1 MPRAF
6 ADNQVRLQLFAL
18 AFNLGNFLRRLALPR
33 SVQHRT
39 LTTLRNGLIK
49 IGVKVVPHARRVT
62 FQMAEVAVPRSR
74 FTAILQRIGRL
85 RVSPNPAGGRARDER
100 HPLPEPGADT
110 GGIGGTLPVRS
121 RLVQHGAIMR
131 TNVDHAVR

>member
-85 RVSPNPAGGRARDER
+85 PVSPNPAGGA
-100 HPLPEPGADT
+100 G
-110 GGIGGTLPVRS
+110 S
-121 RLVQHGAIMR
+121 R
-131 TNVDHAVR
+131 

>member
-18 AFNLGNFLRRLALPR
+18 AYNLGNFLRRLALPR

-85 RVSPNPAGGRARDER
+85 RVSPNPAGGA
-100 HPLPEPGADT
+100 G
-110 GGIGGTLPVRS
+110 S
-121 RLVQHGAIMR
+121 R
-131 TNVDHAVR
+131 